1 MISDIG
7 ISRLIT
13 RRKFFSLSGC
23 PWGQDVLHN
32 SWRLKKKQ
40 SDPMALIFIHI
51 LDLSWRGINPETL
64 GKAPESHL
72 FSLFHYMQ
80 RSWSRRLC
88 AGVSLVTQC
97 PQIFTRLPPYQGLI
111 DPCKFQP
118 SRLGLLLSIRVMKC
132 VKMNSWDYF
141 IHRIDLMKR
150 ERATAGLVDFNNAK
164 LRFRGKKYFEQ
175 VLQI

>member
-1 MISDIG
+1 MPL
-7 ISRLIT
+7 R
-13 RRKFFSLSGC
+13 SGR
-23 PWGQDVLHN
+23 PPQL
-32 SWRLKKKQ
+32 LEIKKKQ

-150 ERATAGLVDFNNAK
+150 ERATAVLADFNNAK